1 VTPNVNNALANS
13 PSALTDPNPTGNVP
27 KIEEEKQGIAALRRH
42 MAPSRTK
49 QPTIIDIAAV
59 AGVSKSTVA
68 RALSNS
74 PAIGEKSRKRVL
86 DAVRA
91 LGYERNHLAHSL
103 RAGRTGMIGL
113 VIPDIANP
121 FWAEVARGAQDE
133 AARNGASLL
142 VFSSDWDSARESSHL
157 RALRQARVDGA
168 IVNPVADNIDSLGRF
183 GLPVVL
189 IGSSA
194 ERFPELSSVGS
205 DIAQG
210 VALGLDHLASLGH
223 RRPALLVGSPNRLAR
238 VRFLRVVHDHCLAHD
253 IDPSTLLVE
262 EGDYTV
268 ESGRL
273 AMLRL
278 LERDREA
285 ARCVFA
291 ANDLMALGALLAV
304 RERGLKCPEDVSILG
319 FDGIPAGAFSDPGL
333 TTIEK
338 PARRIGA
345 EGMKL
350 LAEAIDGEL
359 DHRRVLL
366 DCTLKLRGTLA
377 ASGGPGAPRLW
388 AVGRG

>member
-1 VTPNVNNALANS
+1 MSNS
-13 PSALTDPNPTGNVP
+13 GN
-27 KIEEEKQGIAALRRH
+27 R
-42 MAPSRTK
+42 
-49 QPTIIDIAAV
+49 QPTIIDIAKA

-68 RALSNS
+68 RALSGS
-74 PAIGEKSRKRVL
+74 PHIGEASRERVL
-86 DAVRA
+86 TAVRA

-121 FWAEVARGAQDE
+121 FWAEVARGAQD
-133 AARNGASLL
+133 AAAANGSSLL
-142 VFSSDWDSARESSHL
+142 IFSSDWDAAREASHL

-168 IVNPVADNIDSLGRF
+168 IVNPVADNVDGLGRF

-210 VALGLDHLASLGH
+210 VALGLDYLTSLGH
-223 RRPALLVGSPNRLAR
+223 FRPALLLGSPNRLAR

-253 IDPSTLLVE
+253 IDPATLMIE
-262 EGDYTV
+262 EGEYTV
-268 ESGRL
+268 ESGK
-273 AMLRL
+273 AATLRL
-278 LERDREA
+278 LEREGA
-285 ARCVFA
+285 AVRCIFA

-304 RERGLKCPEDVSILG
+304 REAGLTCPGDVSILG

-338 PARRIGA
+338 PARSIGL
-345 EGMKL
+345 EGIKL
-350 LAEAIDGEL
+350 LAEAIDGNL

-366 DCTLKLRGTLA
+366 ECTLTMRGSLA
-377 ASGGPGAPRLW
+377 RTGRDNRPARLFAGGRN
-388 AVGRG
+388 

>member
-1 VTPNVNNALANS
+1 MV
-13 PSALTDPNPTGNVP
+13 
-27 KIEEEKQGIAALRRH
+27 R
-42 MAPSRTK
+42 SRNR
-49 QPTIIDIAAV
+49 QPTIIDIAEV

-68 RALSNS
+68 RALSDS
-74 PAIGEKSRKRVL
+74 PNIGEATRKRVL

-133 AARNGASLL
+133 AARSGASLL
-142 VFSSDWDSARESSHL
+142 VFSSDWDPAREATHL

-168 IVNPVADNIDSLGRF
+168 IVNPVADNVDGLGRF

-210 VALGLDHLASLGH
+210 VALGLDHLANLGH
-223 RRPALLVGSPNRLAR
+223 HRPALLVGSPNRLAR
-238 VRFLRVVHDHCLAHD
+238 VRFLRVVHDHCIAHD
-253 IDPSTLLVE
+253 IDPSTLLIE
-262 EGDYTV
+262 EGEYTV
-268 ESGRL
+268 ESGRA

-278 LERDREA
+278 LDRDRA
-285 ARCVFA
+285 AASCVFA

-304 RERGLKCPEDVSILG
+304 RESGLRCPDDVSILG
-319 FDGIPAGAFSDPGL
+319 FDGIPAAAFSDPGL

-338 PARRIGA
+338 PARTIGI

-350 LAEAIDGEL
+350 LAETIEGKLE
-359 DHRRVLL
+359 HRRVLL
-366 DCTLKLRGTLA
+366 DCALTLRGSLA
-377 ASGGPGAPRLW
+377 RVGDAGPARLM
-388 AVGRG
+388 AVGRS

>member
-1 VTPNVNNALANS
+1 MS
-13 PSALTDPNPTGNVP
+13 
-27 KIEEEKQGIAALRRH
+27 K
-42 MAPSRTK
+42 SRNR
-49 QPTIIDIAAV
+49 QPTIIDIAEA

-68 RALSNS
+68 RALSGS
-74 PAIGEKSRKRVL
+74 PHIGEKTRERVMG
-86 DAVRA
+86 AVRA

-103 RAGRTGMIGL
+103 RSGRTGMLGL

-133 AARNGASLL
+133 AARSGASLL
-142 VFSSDWDSARESSHL
+142 VFSSDWDPAREASHL

-168 IVNPVADNIDSLGRF
+168 IVNPVADNVDGLGRF

-210 VALGLDHLASLGH
+210 VALGLDHLAALGH
-223 RRPALLVGSPNRLAR
+223 HRPALLVGSPRLAR
-238 VRFLRVVHDHCLAHD
+238 VRFLRVVHDHCIAHD
-253 IDPSTLLVE
+253 VDPSTLLME
-262 EGDYTV
+262 EGEYTV
-268 ESGRL
+268 ESGRA

-278 LERDREA
+278 LERGKDA
-285 ARCVFA
+285 VRCVFA

-304 RERGLKCPEDVSILG
+304 REAGLKCPDDISILG

-333 TTIEK
+333 TTVAK
-338 PARRIGA
+338 PARGIGA

-350 LAEAIDGEL
+350 LVEAIEGDVE
-359 DHRRVLL
+359 HRRVLL
-366 DCTLKLRGTLA
+366 PCTLEVRGSLA
-377 ASGGPGAPRLW
+377 DRVGTGPARLAS
-388 AVGRG
+388 VGRG